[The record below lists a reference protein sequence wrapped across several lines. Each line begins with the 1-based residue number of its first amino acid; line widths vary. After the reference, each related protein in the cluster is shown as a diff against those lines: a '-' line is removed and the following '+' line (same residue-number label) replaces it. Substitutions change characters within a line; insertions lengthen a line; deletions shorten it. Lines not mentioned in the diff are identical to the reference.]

1 MRVVARTPRATLAL
15 PTAAR
20 GMDEN
25 GVGAHPFH
33 VLRKTHSPSSL
44 GCCSSSAPMHP
55 WLAPLTIPTGELNR
69 TDTYTCTH
77 TLKSARAI
85 LHACTRSLVH
95 VYREATKFV
104 HFADAAFLST
114 ATKRGD
120 ALFSLGHYVHASPQN
135 AVLESFCEGY
145 FDSELWTPHS
155 RRVYTR
161 FLMKEEPT
169 TRVYYVFPRVSRSTR
184 PWNAD

>member
-1 MRVVARTPRATLAL
+1 MRVVARTPPCHPRCSYRGERNGREWRRRASLSCPPQNPL
-15 PTAAR
+15 PL
-20 GMDEN
+20 
-25 GVGAHPFH
+25 FSWLLL
-33 VLRKTHSPSSL
+33 VLRTN
-44 GCCSSSAPMHP
+44 
-55 WLAPLTIPTGELNR
+55 APLTCAPYHPHGELNR

-85 LHACTRSLVH
+85 LHECTRSLVH

-145 FDSELWTPHS
+145 FDSE
-155 RRVYTR
+155 R
-161 FLMKEEPT
+161 
-169 TRVYYVFPRVSRSTR
+169 
-184 PWNAD
+184 